1 MVHSTGPALKIG
13 PISFSP
19 WIRLNNVL
27 TLVYA
32 SFIWLTTVSFINFLQ
47 PYLLE
52 AILHVPADTQGR
64 ISGNLTI
71 LQEIILIIVGGV
83 AGAYSDK
90 VGRRIIFASGFAVI
104 GIGFF
109 IYPLAASVTQL
120 FLFRSVFAVGVGLGA
135 VMFSACIQDYPKEG
149 SRGRWIAIIGVFTG
163 LGAMFMALVLSKMPV
178 WLIALGFS
186 EVEAGMYSCWFASL
200 LSFITAVVLTFGI
213 SNPPRHEKE
222 RGNHILSDLLVGLQQ
237 AKNPRLALAYFSAFV
252 GRGDLVVIAVFFSL
266 WFVRDGADLG
276 VRPEVSIARAGMLFG
291 IVQLSAL
298 LWGLVMG
305 TIVDKI
311 NRVHAV
317 CIAYSIATLAYL
329 LMGLYGSG
337 DPNQALSLKMILF
350 AIFLGMGEI
359 SVINAGGAILGQ
371 EAPPKIRGSIM
382 GVFAALGATG
392 IIFAST
398 IGGMLFDN
406 WLRSGPFIMMAVL
419 NGLLLIFA
427 LTLVYLKLTKPKT
440 HQRLVQ

>member
-1 MVHSTGPALKIG
+1 MTV
-13 PISFSP
+13 
-19 WIRLNNVL
+19 
-27 TLVYA
+27 
-32 SFIWLTTVSFINFLQ
+32 VSFINFLQ
-47 PYLLE
+47 PYFLE
-52 AILHVPADTQGR
+52 ATLDVPEDIQGR
-64 ISGNLTI
+64 ISGNLTV
-71 LQEIILIIVGGV
+71 LQEIILIIVGGI

-90 VGRRIIFASGFAVI
+90 VGRRIIFSFGFVFI

-109 IYPLAASVTQL
+109 IYPLAVSVTQL
-120 FLFRSVFAVGVGLGA
+120 FLFRAVFAVGVGLGA
-135 VMFSACIQDYPKEG
+135 VMFSACVQDYPKER

-163 LGAMFMALVLSKMPV
+163 LGAMFMALVLSRMPA
-178 WLIALGFS
+178 WLITLGFN
-186 EVEAGMYSCWFASL
+186 EAEAGMYACWFASL
-200 LSFITAVVLTFGI
+200 LSFLTALVLAFGI
-213 SNPPRHEKE
+213 SNPPREKKEKE
-222 RGNHILSDLLVGLQQ
+222 NHILSDLFVGLKQ
-237 AKNPRLALAYFSAFV
+237 AKNPRLALAYFTAFI

-305 TIVDKI
+305 TIVDKV

-317 CIAYSIATLAYL
+317 CIAYFIATLAYL
-329 LMGLYGSG
+329 LMGLYGTG
-337 DPNQALSLKMILF
+337 DPNQALSSKMILF

-371 EAPPKIRGSIM
+371 EAPPNIRGSIM
-382 GVFAALGATG
+382 GVFAALGAAG
-392 IIFAST
+392 IIFASS

-406 WLRSGPFIMMAVL
+406 WLRSGPFIMMGVL

-427 LTLVYLKLTKPKT
+427 LTLVYLKLTKPKD
-440 HQRLVQ
+440 HQQLF

>member
-1 MVHSTGPALKIG
+1 MLDSTGSALKIG

-19 WIRLNNVL
+19 WIKLKNVL

-32 SFIWLTTVSFINFLQ
+32 SFMWLTVVSFINFLQ
-47 PYLLE
+47 PYFLE
-52 AILHVPADTQGR
+52 TTLDVPEDIQGR
-64 ISGNLTI
+64 ISGNLTV
-71 LQEIILIIVGGV
+71 LQEIILIVVGGF

-90 VGRRIIFASGFAVI
+90 VGRRIIFACGFAI
-104 GIGFF
+104 MGIGFF

-120 FLFRSVFAVGVGLGA
+120 FLFRSVFAVGVGMGA
-135 VMFSACIQDYPKEG
+135 VMFAACVQDYPKEK

-163 LGAMFMALVLSKMPV
+163 LGAMFMALVLSRTPA
-178 WLIALGFS
+178 WLITLGFN
-186 EVEAGMYSCWFASL
+186 EAEAGMYSCWFASL
-200 LSFITAVVLTFGI
+200 LSFTTAVVLSFGI
-213 SNPPRHEKE
+213 SNPPRDEKE
-222 RGNHILSDLLVGLQQ
+222 KRNHILSDLLVGLKQ
-237 AKNPRLALAYFSAFV
+237 AKNPRLALAYFSAFI

-276 VRPEVSIARAGMLFG
+276 VRPEVSIAKAGILFG

-305 TIVDKI
+305 TIVDKL

-329 LMGLYGSG
+329 FMGIYGTG
-337 DPNQALSLKMILF
+337 DPNQAFSTKMILF

-371 EAPPKIRGSIM
+371 EAPPNIRGSIM
-382 GVFAALGATG
+382 GVFAALGAAG
-392 IIFAST
+392 IIFASSL
-398 IGGMLFDN
+398 GGMLFDN
-406 WLRSGPFIMMAVL
+406 WLRSGPFIMMGVL

-427 LTLVYLKLTKPKT
+427 LTLVYLKLTKPKD
-440 HQRLVQ
+440 HQQLV